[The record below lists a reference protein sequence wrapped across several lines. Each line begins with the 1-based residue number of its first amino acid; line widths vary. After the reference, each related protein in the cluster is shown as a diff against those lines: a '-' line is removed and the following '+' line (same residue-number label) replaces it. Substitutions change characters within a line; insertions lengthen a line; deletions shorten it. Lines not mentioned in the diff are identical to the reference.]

1 MTNDKWR
8 KYLNSSS
15 SNDSSHILS
24 LSKPA
29 RVFPVFVFIFNFK
42 CVRSFGRWVAKCHWR
57 HTRPNITNF
66 YANLIKLYKLPK
78 FFTSSTIWPKIVS
91 KTGIGR
97 LPQSDGVESPD
108 GGVRISK
115 VQIADILCNFE
126 TFLEISTFGNFLG
139 NLKILKLS
147 WKSQNFKTFLEISK
161 FRNLLGNLKL
171 WKLSWKSEN
180 LETFLEISKFW
191 KFLENQKIVKLSWKS
206 QHLETF

>member
-1 MTNDKWR
+1 LTNDKWR

-78 FFTSSTIWPKIVS
+78 FFTSSTMWPKIVS

-115 VQIADILCNFE
+115 VQIADILQVHV
-126 TFLEISTFGNFLG
+126 
-139 NLKILKLS
+139 ILKLS
-147 WKSQNFKTFLEISK
+147 WKSQNF
-161 FRNLLGNLKL
+161 
-171 WKLSWKSEN
+171 
-180 LETFLEISKFW
+180 ETFLEISKFW
-191 KFLENQKIVKLSWKS
+191 NFLGNLKI
-206 QHLETF
+206 